1 MRYMIIDTETN
12 TLPDYKRSAEAEGQP
27 RLAEFAAIIVDYDGE
42 QIEEYQRYIQPHGW
56 NMEAGA
62 TAVNKITNELL
73 DTKGIPVEHVLD
85 WYAERIVVNRLP
97 VIAFG
102 AQFDTKIMRGELRRR
117 EMVRAE
123 LEHRAVN
130 EEADLFTRT
139 PNVCLMRQARPFAKT
154 IGRELVKAGAN
165 NKGWPKLTD
174 LMNFLGIIYDPTQLH
189 GALAD
194 CRGAEA
200 CFRLMLDQG
209 FQPEPIV
216 HFSKD
221 YDAIKEAK

>member
-1 MRYMIIDTETN
+1 MFLVIDTESN
-12 TLPDYKRSAEAEGQP
+12 GLFDYKRSAEAAEQP
-27 RLAEFAAIIVDYDGE
+27 RLVEFAAILVDANGDK
-42 QIEEYQRYIQPHGW
+42 EEEFQRYILPDGW
-56 NMEAGA
+56 KMTPEA
-62 TAVNKITNELL
+62 TEVNGITDEMLRE
-73 DTKGIPVEHVLD
+73 KGVPVAEVLD
-85 WYAERIVVNRLP
+85 FYTTQILSGRAVV
-97 VIAFG
+97 AFA
-102 AQFDTKIMRGELRRR
+102 AQHDCKIMRGELRRR
-117 EMVRAE
+117 EAIRADF
-123 LEHRAVN
+123 EHRAMN

-174 LMNFLGIIYDPTQLH
+174 LMNFLGVIYDPTSLH

-209 FQPEPIV
+209 FQPEPTV
-216 HFSKD
+216 YFSKD
-221 YDAIKEAK
+221 AIKGAQ